1 MFRNQLA
8 DFVGLVLRKQL
19 APARSAEENCGLLI
33 RLAHFRQFGLR
44 KPLAPAA
51 EPLRNLKKT
60 ASGAGVSVFLMPVID
75 CSVMFVWRLAEF
87 PQISSG
93 LFF

>member
-1 MFRNQLA
+1 M
-8 DFVGLVLRKQL
+8 LRKQL

-33 RLAHFRQFGLR
+33 RLAHILGSLGLR

-60 ASGAGVSVFLMPVID
+60 ASGAGVSVFLMPEINCTV
-75 CSVMFVWRLAEF
+75 FLGRKGHR
-87 PQISSG
+87 ISA
-93 LFF
+93 L